1 MTDLI
6 HREMEEVFFM
16 VTGGISVAMIF
27 DAYRFMLTKIRESK
41 RLYAAGYLFCWLCM
55 AYLFCQFLYQGS
67 YGKISWYTLPAFALG
82 CILWKKGFCGI
93 INLYAN
99 AQKHN
104 GDENNE

>member
-16 VTGGISVAMIF
+16 VSGGISVAIVSQ
-27 DAYRFMLTKIRESK
+27 ACRVILAQLRNAR
-41 RLYAAGYLFCWLCM
+41 RLYIFTYLFSWLCVS
-55 AYLFCQFLYQGS
+55 YLFCQFLYQGS